1 MDSRSR
7 ELEEDYWRISV
18 LEQIRSFSSWEFV
31 FFSSPRRLS
40 CQQLNKPINIY
51 RSSEVEKAF
60 RVPQSGQSRGKTV
73 IEMCDDVVPMVHS
86 PSQPVNS
93 AKMPATLWLEV

>member
-1 MDSRSR
+1 MDRRSR

-18 LEQIRSFSSWEFV
+18 LEQIRSFGSWEFV

-40 CQQLNKPINIY
+40 CQQFNKLIKIY
-51 RSSEVEKAF
+51 KSSEVEKAC

-73 IEMCDDVVPMVHS
+73 IEMCDVVPMVHS
-86 PSQPVNS
+86 PSEPVNS